1 MDRFKNIKLSRIVAS
16 KGWLTFLFVAL
27 AGLASATPTNLFL
40 LKSEDSISFQTIV
53 DGTNWK
59 SSKRF
64 ELDNRL
70 TTLWA
75 KFTFIPTS
83 EKTIIDLTGYIDG
96 FTLYY
101 FYNNEWHTVRSTKE
115 QSVARPMVS
124 EMMASFTTLKDVPN
138 TIYIKTTTRYVIP
151 DFKVFAEEDFFLK
164 KEKDVFRISVIIGF
178 LLCIFIINGFYYLV
192 DRNNLYLY
200 YSLYVLFLAIPPLTG
215 ISLSM
220 LGNNDLS
227 FYPWMTYGS
236 NFFVI
241 VFGILYGYNFL
252 GIGNYPTLKN
262 IILYYLIA
270 ILVSSVLVLSIAD
283 NAGPFLHLL
292 SLSGLVIA
300 AAVGYYVWRK
310 GSQFAWLFSLA
321 YLFFSIFYLLKL
333 ASTYGLIPFN
343 NFYFIYGAL
352 MEAVVLSYA
361 LAIKI
366 MHEKN
371 ENKYKL
377 QESNEHLAKQN
388 TQLEQYSHMVAH
400 NLRAPVAR
408 LLGLTRIFKQTP
420 DEIVKA
426 ELADKIEKS
435 ASDFDAIIKDISMM
449 LEVKKGMRFAM
460 ENVSLKNE
468 IIHAIEF
475 LEDEVKDNSAQIVM
489 EVNEST
495 VVYGMQ
501 PYIRSIFTNLIGN
514 AIKYRDSKRIPNI
527 KIISFEEKDF
537 IKLHVIDN
545 GLGIDLEKNG
555 DKLFEPFKRFH
566 AHKEGRGLGL
576 HLVKSE
582 LEAMGGSIEAKSE
595 IGQGTTFTFY
605 FQKGKP

>member
-1 MDRFKNIKLSRIVAS
+1 MAS
-16 KGWLTFLFVAL
+16 VSKVWVTLVFLTL
-27 AGLASATPTNLFL
+27 AVSVGASPKNLFL
-40 LKSEDSISFQTIV
+40 IKAEDSVRFQDIMEGDTH
-53 DGTNWK
+53 WK
-59 SSKRF
+59 SYIEF
-64 ELDNRL
+64 ELENKP
-70 TTLWA
+70 TTIWA
-75 KFTFIPTS
+75 KFSFIPTS
-83 EKTIIDLTGYIDG
+83 EKTIVELTGYIDG

-101 FYNNEWHTVRSTKE
+101 FDNNQWHSAKSMKE
-115 QSVARPMVS
+115 QSVTRPMVA
-124 EMMASFTTLKDVPN
+124 EMMVSFSTQKNKSNSV
-138 TIYIKTTTRYVIP
+138 YIKTNTRYVKP
-151 DFKVFAEEDFFLK
+151 DFKVFTDEEFLLK

-178 LLCIFIINGFYYLV
+178 LLCIFIINGFYYLA

-200 YSLYVLFLAIPPLTG
+200 YSLYVLFLAVPPLTG
-215 ISLSM
+215 ISLS
-220 LGNNDLS
+220 LLSSTDLS
-227 FYPWMTYGS
+227 FYPWLTYVS

-241 VFGILYGYNFL
+241 VFGILYGYHFL
-252 GIGNYPTLKN
+252 GVFNYTMLKN
-262 IILYYLIA
+262 IISYYIITTVLSS
-270 ILVSSVLVLSIAD
+270 ILVLTIVD
-283 NAGPFLHLL
+283 NTGPFLHLL
-292 SLSGLVIA
+292 SLSGLTIA
-300 AAVGYYVWRK
+300 AVVGYYVWRK

-321 YLFFSIFYLLKL
+321 YMFFSIFYLLKL

-343 NFYFIYGAL
+343 NFYFLYGAV

-361 LAIKI
+361 LARKI
-366 MHEKN
+366 MYEKD

-408 LLGLTRIFKQTP
+408 LLGLTQIFKQTT
-420 DEIVKA
+420 DNSLKA
-426 ELADKIEKS
+426 DFADKIEKS

-449 LEVKKGMRFAM
+449 LEVKKGLRFAM
-460 ENVSLKNE
+460 ENVALKNE

-475 LEDEVKDNSAQIVM
+475 LEDEVNDNTAEVIL
-489 EVNEST
+489 EVNEAT

-501 PYIRSIFTNLIGN
+501 PYIRSIFTNLVGN
-514 AIKYRDSKRIPNI
+514 AIKYRDSKRIPII
-527 KIISFEEKDF
+527 KIISVEEKGF
-537 IKLHVIDN
+537 IKLQVIDN

-582 LEAMGGSIEAKSE
+582 LEAMGGTIEAKSE

-605 FQKGKP
+605 FQKGKT